1 VPSSLGAVVLVV
13 PDFEPA
19 CGGTVRQA
27 GLQARALAASG
38 RPAVVLT
45 RRLDPS
51 WPAHERRDGVEVWR
65 LGGGSGGPV
74 DRRFLVETARWLRRR
89 QRSVAV
95 VQSLGCPDVAVA
107 SRLAG
112 MARRTVVVWSALGE
126 ASELL
131 RPGRSAGALLRR
143 GVREYCYQPTHHV
156 ALNEAMER
164 ELRSLGVCEQLWRIP
179 VPVDIAT
186 FRPPTPAERRDARRR
201 LGVPEDGFV
210 VAYSGHLRRLKRVDR
225 IIEAFRLAFSRCPSA
240 RLVLIGGGAGL
251 PDDVETE
258 LRAQACRLSIGARV
272 LFTGRR
278 ERVAPLLWAADAFV
292 MASEREGQPNSLV
305 EAMASGLACVA
316 PVSAGASELLVNGGG
331 ILLDDGEPAKLAG
344 ALLRLARDE
353 SLARSYGRRAR
364 ALVEAQSVE
373 RVMASY
379 EAIYAAVLA
388 R

>member
-1 VPSSLGAVVLVV
+1 MLVV

-27 GLQARALAASG
+27 GLQARALAAAG
-38 RPAVVLT
+38 RPVVVLT
-45 RRLDPS
+45 RRLDPA
-51 WPAHERRDGVEVWR
+51 WPAFERRDGVEVWR
-65 LGGGSGGPV
+65 LGGGPGGHV
-74 DRRFLVETARWLRRR
+74 DRRFLVETTRWLRRR
-89 QRSVAV
+89 QGSVAL

-112 MARRTVVVWSALGE
+112 MASRTVVVWSALGE

-143 GVREYCYQPTHHV
+143 SLRERCYQPTHHV
-156 ALNEAMER
+156 VLNEAMER
-164 ELRSLGVCEQLWRIP
+164 ELRSLGVSEQLWRIP
-179 VPVDIAT
+179 VPVDLST
-186 FRPPTPAERRDARRR
+186 FRPPSATERRDARRR

-225 IIEAFRLAFSRCPSA
+225 IIEAFSQAFSSRPSA
-240 RLVLIGGGAGL
+240 RLVLIGSGRGL
-251 PDDVETE
+251 PDDTE
-258 LRAQACRLSIGARV
+258 QYLRRQAARLPVGARV

-278 ERVAPLLWAADAFV
+278 ERVAPLLWAADAFA

-316 PVSAGASELLVNGGG
+316 PISAGASELLAGGGG
-331 ILLDDGEPAKLAG
+331 ILLDDGEPSKLAE
-344 ALLRLARDE
+344 ALLRLAGDVA
-353 SLARSYGRRAR
+353 LARSLGRRAR
-364 ALVEAQSVE
+364 ELVEAQSVE

-379 EAIYAAVLA
+379 EQLYAAVLA